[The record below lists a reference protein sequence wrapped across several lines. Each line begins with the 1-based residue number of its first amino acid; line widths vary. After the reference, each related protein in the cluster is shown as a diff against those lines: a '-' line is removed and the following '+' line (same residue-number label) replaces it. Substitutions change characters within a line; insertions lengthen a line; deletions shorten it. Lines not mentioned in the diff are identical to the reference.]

1 MNYRDRSECG
11 LLNLSDVGRQ
21 VHLFGWV
28 DSLRDHG
35 DVLFIHLRDRSGIV
49 QVVFSPEFTD
59 KAICRLAADLRN
71 EFCINVSGKV
81 VKRAEGTEN
90 PCIETGGLE
99 IITTSMTIL
108 SKSSTLPFSISE
120 KAMLAGTDNPVF
132 QSVSEDLKLQYRYLD
147 LRRPTMQDFIIKR
160 HKINK
165 CIRKYLDDKGFVDVE
180 TPMLTKS
187 TETVLCLAPVTPAV

>member
-11 LLNLSDVGRQ
+11 RLNLSDVGRQ

-59 KAICRLAADLRN
+59 KAICSLAADLRN
-71 EFCINVSGKV
+71 EFCINVSGQV

-90 PCIETGGLE
+90 SCIETGTLE
-99 IITTSMTIL
+99 VITTGMTIL
-108 SKSSTLPFSISE
+108 SKSSSLPFSISE
-120 KAMLAGTDNPVF
+120 KAMLAGTDNSVH
-132 QSVSEDLKLQYRYLD
+132 QSISGAVSEDLRLQYRYLD
-147 LRRPTMQDFIIKR
+147 LRRPTMQDFIIKP
-160 HKINK
+160 KPFGQI
-165 CIRKYLDDKGFVDVE
+165 
-180 TPMLTKS
+180 TLTL
-187 TETVLCLAPVTPAV
+187 TN